1 MALNSIYDF
10 VWDDKWWFPNKIFGK
25 HYGWKDLENQPGSED
40 YYPQV
45 GDLQWGI
52 LLGAGLVILRFI
64 LERFLIAPLG
74 YKLGIEQKR
83 FPYITPNPLLESVY
97 KQRHEPNY
105 EVLSKQTD
113 WTVKQ
118 IAVWFRKRKKRDATP
133 KIKKFCDSGW
143 HFMFYTTSFIYGL
156 CLLWNKPW
164 FGKTM
169 ECWVG
174 WPKQHV
180 SNDIYWYYMIE
191 LGFYCSLIFTLLS
204 DHKRSDFG
212 QMIVHHIAT
221 IVLIYFS
228 WISNFV
234 RVGTLVL
241 LVHDASDPWLEIAK
255 IGIYLKWKTFT
266 DVSFAIFVLIWTVA
280 RHFIL
285 PFVHFRTISV
295 LFLEFHPALEQIS
308 ARHLNLCFRKTKGK
322 WFPLKNIFEP
332 RHEKTNIVGMRPARI
347 QTSLRIRA
355 VWSGSMLFATVSLIV
370 IGFESEQHGS

>member
-285 PFVHFRTISV
+285 PFVS
-295 LFLEFHPALEQIS
+295 QIPEVI
-308 ARHLNLCFRKTKGK
+308 RKKM
-322 WFPLKNIFEP
+322 LIF
-332 RHEKTNIVGMRPARI
+332 
-347 QTSLRIRA
+347 
-355 VWSGSMLFATVSLIV
+355 
-370 IGFESEQHGS
+370 